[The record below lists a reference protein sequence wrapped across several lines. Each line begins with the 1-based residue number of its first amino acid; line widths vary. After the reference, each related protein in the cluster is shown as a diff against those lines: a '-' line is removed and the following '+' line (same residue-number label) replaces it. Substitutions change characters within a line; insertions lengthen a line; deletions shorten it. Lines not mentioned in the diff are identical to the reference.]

1 MRFFLFIA
9 YDGAN
14 YHGWQTQ
21 PNGVSVQETVEGA
34 LETLL
39 REKTPIVGAGRT
51 DAGVHARRMAAHF
64 DLTEEKFASLA
75 EAASPFGKRVE
86 DWLADKLNRLL
97 PPDISVLEVR
107 RVRDD
112 AHARFDA
119 CARTYCYYV
128 SLEKG
133 VFDRNYSMRL
143 FNGLDFERMNEAA
156 SCLLQY
162 IDFTSFSKLHTDV
175 KTNDCRVSFARW
187 SQLDES
193 RWVFTI
199 TADRFLRNMVRAVV
213 GTLIAVGRGQLSVK
227 EFCEIIERKDR
238 CSAGESVPAQGL
250 FLERVDYPESVFLND
265 VSPTMNDNKP
275 NNESCN

>member
-39 REKTPIVGAGRT
+39 REKTLIVGAGRT
-51 DAGVHARRMAAHF
+51 DAGVHARRMVAHF

-75 EAASPFGKRVE
+75 EAASPFGKRAE